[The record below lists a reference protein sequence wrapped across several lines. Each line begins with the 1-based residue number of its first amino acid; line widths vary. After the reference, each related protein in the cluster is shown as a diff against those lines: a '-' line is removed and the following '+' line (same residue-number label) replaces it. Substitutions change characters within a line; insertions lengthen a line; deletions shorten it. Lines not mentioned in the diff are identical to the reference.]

1 MTPRPARP
9 RRALVALLIAAVV
22 PLAGCAGKPPP
33 AAGPAS
39 GSTSGAGAGA
49 AGSAVAMK
57 RIEVTVAHGTASG
70 DTGRVKVATG
80 TAVTLVVTSDTAD
93 EVHVHGY
100 DIETALTAGTP
111 KTLHFTAD
119 VPGVFE
125 VELHHAGLVL
135 LHLQVG

>member
-1 MTPRPARP
+1 VTVRPARP
-9 RRALVALLIAAVV
+9 RRALAALLIAAVV
-22 PLAGCAGKPPP
+22 PLAACAGKPPT
-33 AAGPAS
+33 AAGSGSAS
-39 GSTSGAGAGA
+39 GSAP
-49 AGSAVAMK
+49 AGSAVALK

-80 TAVTLVVTSDTAD
+80 TPVALVVTSDTAD

-100 DIETALTAGTP
+100 DIESELTAGTP

-125 VELHHAGLVL
+125 VELHKAGMVL
-135 LHLQVG
+135 LRLQVG